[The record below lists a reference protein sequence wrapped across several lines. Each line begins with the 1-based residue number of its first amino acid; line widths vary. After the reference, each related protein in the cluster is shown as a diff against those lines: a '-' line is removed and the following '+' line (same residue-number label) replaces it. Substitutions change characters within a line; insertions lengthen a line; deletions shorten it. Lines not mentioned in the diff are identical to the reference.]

1 MHSTQRTFIP
11 GDSWVYYKIYTGA
24 KTSDIVLTEIIKP
37 VAQQLIDQELIDQ
50 WFFIRYADPKHH
62 IRVRFHCKDKNN
74 IGNVMSGLY
83 EGLSAFAKADL
94 VWKIQLDTYNREI
107 ERYGAE
113 HIELAEKLFY
123 HESQMIVNLLDAI
136 GGEEGEKIRWLFGI
150 RALDRML
157 SDFSFSED
165 EKLEFM
171 ERLKTSFGKEF
182 GMNKHLKKQLDK
194 KYRDVKGNITFIME
208 LVREKD
214 SEYNVLLDLLDQKGN
229 ETSDIIKKL
238 ISDVDKI
245 TLNNY
250 LGSYAHMLMNRLF
263 RSKNRLHE
271 MVVYDLLYR
280 HYKIAWG
287 IRTFKNKIE

>member
-1 MHSTQRTFIP
+1 MHNTQRTFIP

-24 KTSDIVLTEIIKP
+24 KTSDILLTEVIKP
-37 VAQQLIDQELIDQ
+37 VAEKLIDQNVIDH

-62 IRVRFHCKDKNN
+62 IRVRFHCKDRND
-74 IGNVMSGLY
+74 IGKVMSGLY
-83 EGLSAFAKADL
+83 EELSAFAKADL

-123 HESQMIVNLLDAI
+123 HESKMIVNLLDVI
-136 GGEEGEKIRWLFGI
+136 GGDEGEKIRWLFGI

-157 SDFSFSED
+157 SNFSFTED
-165 EKLEFM
+165 EKLKFM
-171 ERLKTSFGKEF
+171 ERLKTSFGIEF

-194 KYRDVKGNITFIME
+194 KFKEYKGNINFIME
-208 LVREKD
+208 LIQEEGSD
-214 SEYNVLLDLLDQKGN
+214 YNVLLELLEQK
-229 ETSDIIKKL
+229 EKDSKIIIEKL
-238 ISDVDKI
+238 KNSLDKRS
-245 TLNNY
+245 LDNY
-250 LGSYAHMLMNRLF
+250 MGSYAHMLMNRLF

-280 HYKIAWG
+280 HYKVEWG
-287 IRTFKNKIE
+287 IRTFKNKTE

>member
-24 KTSDIVLTEIIKP
+24 KTSDTLLTEIIKP
-37 VAQQLIDQELIDQ
+37 VAQQLIDQEVIDQ

-62 IRVRFHCKDKNN
+62 IRVRFHCEDKNN
-74 IGNVMSGLY
+74 IGKVIRGLY

-94 VWKIQLDTYNREI
+94 IWKVQLDTYNREI

-123 HESQMIVNLLDAI
+123 HESKMIVNLLDAI
-136 GGEEGEKIRWLFGI
+136 GGDEGEQIRWLFGI
-150 RALDRML
+150 RALDTML
-157 SDFSFSED
+157 SNVGFSED

-171 ERLKTSFGKEF
+171 ERLKTSFGLEF

-194 KYRDVKGNITFIME
+194 KFREYRDNISFIME
-208 LVREKD
+208 LKEEEG
-214 SEYNVLLDLLDQKGN
+214 SEYNVLLELLDQKTR
-229 ETSDIIKKL
+229 ESSPVIKQLITSL
-238 ISDVDKI
+238 DKR
-245 TLNNY
+245 TLHNY
-250 LGSYAHMLMNRLF
+250 VGSYAHMLMNRLF

-280 HYKIAWG
+280 HYKTAWG
-287 IRTFKNKIE
+287 IRTFKNKTE